1 VLAAAHAEAPWRTA
15 MGLAQPA
22 ARLGEAVDSL
32 RRFVLANAT
41 SDDQPAY
48 DAILAAAGRKLLDE
62 KRLDGTVR

>member
-1 VLAAAHAEAPWRTA
+1 VANRDGAGAAGR
-15 MGLAQPA
+15 
-22 ARLGEAVDSL
+22 RLGEAVDSL